1 MNKLK
6 NGIQGV
12 VVTPLKKISVDGGD
26 VLRGMK
32 KRDAGYAGFGEAYFS
47 IIYSNAI
54 KAWKLHKKMTLNLI
68 VPVGKIKFIIYDNR
82 DKALGHGNYQEVILG
97 KDNYARLTI
106 PPMVWVGFQ
115 GFSDAK
121 SMLLNIAD
129 IEHSKEE
136 VLRLDQHEIDY
147 KWRNFI

>member
-1 MNKLK
+1 MIEIYNFFCIFIFFIFLLFFSKIFIFFCIFIFNKCSSSC
-6 NGIQGV
+6 I
-12 VVTPLKKISVDGGD
+12 
-26 VLRGMK
+26 
-32 KRDAGYAGFGEAYFS
+32 E
-47 IIYSNAI
+47 
-54 KAWKLHKKMTLNLI
+54 
-68 VPVGKIKFIIYDNR
+68 FIIYDNR